1 VRILLAVLVLT
12 VVASCG
18 GAKHAPVRTCELRGQ
33 VLRLDP
39 QLRTATIK
47 HQKICDWMEA
57 MTMEFPVRSQRDF
70 NTLKVGERITATVY
84 IGDPEF
90 WIGDVRAVP

>member
-1 VRILLAVLVLT
+1 VRAALAVLILT
-12 VVASCG
+12 FVASCG
-18 GAKHAPVRTCELRGQ
+18 SAKQLRGQ